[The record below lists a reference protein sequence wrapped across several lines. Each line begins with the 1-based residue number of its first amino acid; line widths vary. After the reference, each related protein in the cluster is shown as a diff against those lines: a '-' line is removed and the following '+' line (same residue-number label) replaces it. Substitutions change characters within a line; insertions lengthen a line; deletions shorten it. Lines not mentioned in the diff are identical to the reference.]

1 MLQKILFGLKSNFYC
16 PCVLA
21 FVVKKAAK
29 INKKSHKDR
38 LHLLKVRARAW
49 NLLQMVASYFLE
61 VQHFLGILSSK
72 MKSTHGKPMCGVYL
86 WHRVCVEIEEMDN
99 PYAQLNNLKKSHVYD
114 FWIVQACIHI
124 GCCTSCVVLE
134 IVMVPTMCFWTTSYS
149 RSEEALCTTGVSKR
163 HQTLKFSPKH
173 WSQYYPM
180 QWQEYISFFSNQIA
194 TSRF

>member
-1 MLQKILFGLKSNFYC
+1 MQRYEFTYKTLWGLSIFYLRSKKIDLFIYKLYSPRSATKIVYHCWKS
-16 PCVLA
+16 
-21 FVVKKAAK
+21 
-29 INKKSHKDR
+29 
-38 LHLLKVRARAW
+38 ARAW

-61 VQHFLGILSSK
+61 NQHFLGILSSK

-86 WHRVCVEIEEMDN
+86 WHRVCIEIEEMDN

-163 HQTLKFSPKH
+163 HQTLTFSPKH
-173 WSQYYPM
+173 WAQYCQM
-180 QWQEYISFFSNQIA
+180 LWQE
-194 TSRF
+194 